1 MIWNLDGISKIDIQ
15 VLICINGMSVLE
27 ILLKEKM
34 EKDYCSIVSIRKDSD
49 SLVETIQE
57 RRYKVIG
64 NDIVIYDKK

>member
-1 MIWNLDGISKIDIQ
+1 
-15 VLICINGMSVLE
+15 MSVLE